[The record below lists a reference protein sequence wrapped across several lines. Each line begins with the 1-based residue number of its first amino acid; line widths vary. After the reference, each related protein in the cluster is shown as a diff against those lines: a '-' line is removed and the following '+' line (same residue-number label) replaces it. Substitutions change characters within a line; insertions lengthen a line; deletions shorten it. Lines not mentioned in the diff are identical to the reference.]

1 MKEACELK
9 TKGGTLR
16 IERKSGSV
24 WWEEQDYGMQYFYR
38 VPEKQKEMNLR
49 FSFRN
54 RTYGLFCP
62 LFFKR
67 RKVLEAIAAV
77 LVNNGVAVNA
87 MGLEVAFQNH
97 VVEEEES
104 LQMLQV
110 KRNDVLI
117 VRETEGVKVVEV
129 TLKNTKDVERFVDQ
143 VRSHALDAAGKLIL
157 RVGDATGCE
166 SYTPI
171 PQLLGLLKGVE
182 LPRLQSLMVVYSIVG
197 VKENVM
203 ECFACGSFPALLD
216 VYVLHHD
223 GVCVCCE
230 GECVRSE
237 EMRMNHEETHT
248 KEEEKQT
255 NEEETCMNHEET
267 HTKEEETKPEQADQP
282 IDGPSQIHTENIQQS
297 TMQWKYMMW
306 SCNVTCSCY
315 MSEKN
320 GQKYS
325 SKEFVVSNKKM
336 TTQAVNAKESRTVMF
351 EGKTYEV
358 PRLRSTYETCCVLK
372 NQVKMVRIRKRE

>member
-9 TKGGTLR
+9 TKDGTLR

-197 VKENVM
+197 VKENVT
-203 ECFACGSFPALLD
+203 ECFVSDSFPALLD

-237 EMRMNHEETHT
+237 EMR
-248 KEEEKQT
+248 
-255 NEEETCMNHEET
+255 MNHEET

-336 TTQAVNAKESRTVMF
+336 TTHAVNAKESRTVMF

-358 PRLRSTYETCCVLK
+358 PRLRSTYETYCVLK